1 MNARQFDAL
10 FAGVK
15 SMNTLTK
22 KVLAAG
28 ALIVAASAASAQTTP
43 GTITPPRAYDIEST
57 PQDQRIT
64 QEVEQKIANDPR
76 LEGDIGVETV
86 NGKVT
91 LKGTLETSEQ
101 VSMAQDD
108 AASVDGVRD
117 VDAQAA
123 ARVGKNF

>member
-1 MNARQFDAL
+1 
-10 FAGVK
+10 
-15 SMNTLTK
+15 MNTLTK
-22 KVLAAG
+22 KVLVAG

-43 GTITPPRAYDIEST
+43 GTITPPTAYDIESS

-76 LEGDIGVETV
+76 LDGDIGVETV

-91 LKGTLETSEQ
+91 LKGTLETSEE

>member
-1 MNARQFDAL
+1 
-10 FAGVK
+10 
-15 SMNTLTK
+15 
-22 KVLAAG
+22 
-28 ALIVAASAASAQTTP
+28 
-43 GTITPPRAYDIEST
+43 
-57 PQDQRIT
+57 
-64 QEVEQKIANDPR
+64 
-76 LEGDIGVETV
+76 V